1 MQIWVAASLVGDREA
16 AERALERLVA
26 VAASDGLLPEA
37 FDSATG
43 GAPIRRWF
51 AWPGAALGT
60 LLALA
65 S

>member
-1 MQIWVAASLVGDREA
+1 MAASLVDDRDA
-16 AERALERLVA
+16 AERALERLL
-26 VAASDGLLPEA
+26 ASSAPDGLLPEA
-37 FDSATG
+37 YDSATG